1 MRAERDRVRSS
12 LCPRDAD
19 KGPTCFSGAPS
30 ADKGAGWLETGPC
43 LSGPSMLGSFQSALA
58 ICAAFTAELMF
69 CFSVGQFP
77 SLA

>member
-1 MRAERDRVRSS
+1 MTGLGAH
-12 LCPRDAD
+12 LCPRDHD
-19 KGPTCFSGAPS
+19 KGPTSFSGAPR

-43 LSGPSMLGSFQSALA
+43 LSGPSTLGSFQSTGA
-58 ICAAFTAELMF
+58 ICVGFTEELIF